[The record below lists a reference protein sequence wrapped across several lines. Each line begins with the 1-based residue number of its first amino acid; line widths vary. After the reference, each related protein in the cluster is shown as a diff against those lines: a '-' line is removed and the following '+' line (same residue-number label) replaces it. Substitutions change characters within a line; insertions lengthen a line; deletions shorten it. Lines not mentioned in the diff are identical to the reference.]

1 MGVGQ
6 AFACTRK
13 TSTSGALIRHLMIN
27 RFVFFGTDIV
37 TDLAATSREAA
48 RSLMAVVVRN
58 EGASGQSGAFGP
70 D

>member
-1 MGVGQ
+1 
-6 AFACTRK
+6 
-13 TSTSGALIRHLMIN
+13 MIN